1 MKAPPLV
8 LRTLAIAEKE
18 ALHLVRD
25 RQALGLAL
33 GMPIILVL
41 LFGFAISF
49 DVEHVRMIVVDDDQ
63 TAASR
68 ALLRAFTEAGLFV
81 EVPAVEPP
89 ATAGLAL
96 GDAAARVE
104 PSFRAGVAKT
114 ALVVP
119 EGYARRLDRDE
130 AAPFQLLV
138 DGADGT
144 TAQAA
149 IGYALDV
156 GQTFALGDRTL
167 PIAARTRLLF
177 NPRMASA
184 LFMVPGVVGV
194 ILAVLGTLLSALTV
208 AREWERGSM
217 EQLFATPTSRLP
229 VVLGKLLPYVVLGL
243 VQTLLVLDVGVWV
256 FEVPFRGS
264 VLALLFASALFLT
277 CALGQGFLISVVT
290 KSQQLATQIGAVS
303 SILPA
308 LLLSGFI
315 FPIANMPLPLRTISR
330 IVPTRYFLPIARG
343 LMLQGKT
350 VADLWAEYL
359 GLTVLA
365 IVLVTLCTRRFQRR
379 LDA

>member
-1 MKAPPLV
+1 MKARPLV

-25 RQALGLAL
+25 RQAMGLAL
-33 GMPIILVL
+33 GTPLILVL

-49 DVEHVRMIVVDDDQ
+49 DVEHVRMIVVDDDRS
-63 TAASR
+63 AASR
-68 ALLRAFTEAGLFV
+68 ALLRAFTAAGLFV
-81 EVPAVEPP
+81 EAPAVDPLP
-89 ATAGLAL
+89 LAL
-96 GDAAARVE
+96 EPGDAAARVE

-119 EGYARRLDRDE
+119 EGYARGLDRDE
-130 AAPFQLLV
+130 GSPFQLLV

-156 GQTFALGDRTL
+156 GQTFALGERTL
-167 PIAARTRLLF
+167 PVAARTRLLF

-184 LFMVPGVVGV
+184 WFMVPGVIGV
-194 ILAVLGTLLSALTV
+194 ILAVLGTLLCALTI

-243 VQTLLVLDVGVWV
+243 VQALLVLDVGVWV

-264 VLALLFASALFLT
+264 VLALMLACALFLV

-315 FPIANMPLPLRTISR
+315 FPIANMPLPLRAISR
-330 IVPTRYFLPIARG
+330 VVPTRYFLPIARG

-350 VADLWAEYL
+350 MADLWAEYL
-359 GLTVLA
+359 GLAALA
-365 IVLVTLCTRRFQRR
+365 LVLVTLCTRRFQRR

>member
-1 MKAPPLV
+1 MRVPPLV

-33 GMPIILVL
+33 GTPIVLVL

-68 ALLRAFTEAGLFV
+68 ALVRAFTEAGLFV
-81 EVPAVEPP
+81 EVPP
-89 ATAGLAL
+89 TAGLTRGAAEA
-96 GDAAARVE
+96 DAAARVE
-104 PSFRAGVAKT
+104 PSFRTGVAKT

-119 EGYARRLDRDE
+119 EGYARHLDRDE
-130 AAPFQLLV
+130 EAPFQLLV

-156 GQTFALGDRTL
+156 GQTFALGERTL

-184 LFMVPGVVGV
+184 WFMVPGVVGV

-264 VLALLFASALFLT
+264 VLALLFASALFLI

-330 IVPTRYFLPIARG
+330 VVPTRYFLPIARG

-350 VADLWAEYL
+350 MTDLWAEYL
-359 GLTVLA
+359 GLTALA
-365 IVLVTLCTRRFQRR
+365 LVLVTLCTRRFQRR